1 MTTGDYDEIAKD
13 MTKGQNVTAIISD
26 PVPGLP
32 VKLSAMLFARQV
44 NAIVHNIANLIPSA
58 CGNVKHAP
66 RMVIIGGHSASGS
79 AAFRAVLANLFTGFE
94 PAGFLGLDPWPVRCN
109 NDDDD
114 KYGTMQLPSMYW
126 GFSQTTCW
134 VNVANAAKAAYSRT
148 NHEHR
153 VLVQIQ
159 NDNPNNNS
167 TAIMKHC
174 SFTDT
179 GCPACGIDHDY
190 NTQEEVMGI
199 REGVGSTLRVFL
211 QAVVTDNFD
220 RSLFEEALSFK
231 VATKLFVG
239 RDNVTSSEENTRWD
253 LVPA

>member
-1 MTTGDYDEIAKD
+1 VIVGVGTAMKTGAYDEIAKE
-13 MTKGQNVTAIISD
+13 MTKGQNVTAIFAD

-32 VKLSAMLFARQV
+32 VKLVAPWFARQV
-44 NAIVHNIANLIPSA
+44 NSIVANLAHLIPA
-58 CGNVKHAP
+58 CGNVQQGP
-66 RMVIIGGHSASGS
+66 RIVIGGHSASGS
-79 AAFRAVLANLFTGFE
+79 AAFNAVLGNLFSGFE
-94 PAGFLGLDPWPVRCN
+94 PAGFLGLDPWPVD
-109 NDDDD
+109 ND
-114 KYGTMQLPSMYW
+114 KKGIMQLPSMYW

-134 VNVANAAKAAYSRT
+134 VNVTNAAKAAYSRT

-159 NDNPNNNS
+159 NPNS
-167 TAIMKHC
+167 TMKHC

-179 GCPACGIDHDY
+179 GCPFCGIDQVY
-190 NTQEEVMGI
+190 NQEAINI

-211 QAVVTDNFD
+211 QAVITNNFD
-220 RSLFEEALSFK
+220 RSLFESLTFK

-239 RDNVTSSEENTRWD
+239 RDNVSSEENIIWD